1 MPGVQLA
8 SRPCCQDVYPRQFAP
23 VEDASVT
30 PAQYRLHRCAT
41 MRAAMRASAQFL
53 TLAAGVRSGCWPADL
68 AGVSDRAPGA
78 EPHDRAPGLRADADM
93 AERIERLRAVA

>member
-1 MPGVQLA
+1 M
-8 SRPCCQDVYPRQFAP
+8 
-23 VEDASVT
+23 T

-53 TLAAGVRSGCWPADL
+53 TPATGVRSGRWPADL

-78 EPHDRAPGLRADADM
+78 EPHDRAPTLMCESLKRQFIETVPGATSEQYAAAMRAIAK
-93 AERIERLRAVA
+93 AAGV